1 MAYNNF
7 QNESPLPVPG
17 TKVKNISVEF
27 LPKFFRTE
35 ANRKFLQ
42 GTLDQLIQPGVAEK
56 LSGYI
61 GRETAKAYTTKD
73 NYIGDVSADR
83 NNYQLE
89 PAGVIKDNLD
99 NVTFYK
105 DYNDYM
111 NQLGSFGANKDN
123 HSRTNSQESYGWNP
137 NIDWDKFVNFREY
150 YWLPNGPSTVA
161 VRGQTKEIV
170 STYTVTTEDQGDNI
184 AYVFNDG
191 LTRNPTIKLYK
202 GQTYRFEINTPGHPI
217 AFSISRT
224 FTPGSAI
231 LTAGSE
237 GIRADGQFDAALY
250 GNNYDQGE
258 FVVLPS
264 SGSVTFE
271 ADENVSTLY
280 PTGITKYG
288 KEGEVISVVYVEEG
302 TIEFTVPENA
312 PSRLYY
318 ISKNSV
324 DTSGLVKIYD
334 IAENSAINITEEV
347 LGKKTYT
354 SANGVEFSNG
364 MKVEFQGD
372 VTPAKYDNNQWY
384 IEGVGDKIKLI
395 NNKDLIIPAAY
406 STNKLIPFDTDA
418 FDALPFAD
426 AKAFAEKKDYITVNR
441 ASPDRNAWSRYNC
454 WYHKDVILASETYN
468 QLPNSLDETTRAKRP
483 IIEFEAGLKLNNF
496 GVFAKT
502 DVDLIDVFT
511 KDVFSTIE
519 GSAGYNIDGIDLA
532 DGMRV
537 LFTADTDTLVNGKIY
552 KVNFVTINKIRQI
565 NLRPESDSDPIDL
578 ETVLVT
584 NGTKYAGTSFHYNG
598 TQWLQSQQKT
608 ANNQHPMFEVFD
620 SNTNSFSDTTYYG
633 STTFPGS
640 KVFSYKQGT
649 GTNDP
654 ELGFPLS
661 YRAITNSGD
670 IVFNFN
676 LLNDEF
682 TYQTET
688 DLLTQKIDTGYLK
701 KYKSLTSF
709 DYVNGFSSLPTN
721 SRQMIIRQHNA
732 IETKVNNFEID
743 VYNKAGDLND
753 LIVHVYVDNKLKVNI
768 QDYQIDRTN
777 GFATIRFL
785 KDLNPD
791 QVVKIK
797 THSLANKTSNGYYEF
812 PHNLERNPLN
822 EDITEFTLGEV
833 IDHVDT
839 MIEDVQTF
847 KGVYPGRS
855 NLRDAGET
863 DHFGKRFV
871 KHSGPIN
878 VPLYH
883 VTNKDFNIVKAIKY
897 SKDEYSRF
905 KRKFLETANNLG
917 FDGPTKQHVDKVLN
931 ELNKEKLKSE
941 PFYFSDMLGYGDA
954 NRIEYTVLDE
964 NTITYP
970 ITTPFNLTNLSAKSI
985 NIYLNGKQ
993 LVHNKDYTFNTDG
1006 YAEVTATK
1014 VEGDIIEIYEYETT
1028 DGSFIALTPTKLGLY
1043 PKYCPELTIDDS
1055 YISQNTNQTGPFK
1068 IYGCESQTTKPHQ
1081 GKVGWFY
1088 PLYTSE
1094 EEAIAADSDSSADT
1108 GSAHTHVFDG
1118 LSQIFYMPST
1128 QANHAVQDDLTYE
1141 EYPIGVAMIRGHDGS
1156 YIKAYK
1162 DFRDNLLLDLERR
1175 IFNNIKVEYSSEL
1188 LNVDDFKGGE
1198 YKNNEF
1204 SRAEI
1209 DSSLSGDFNQ
1219 WLRLINGTEY
1229 TEHTFYDP
1237 NDSFTF
1243 NYASARTPLG
1253 NTMPGFW
1260 RGAYMYAYGT
1270 DRPNATPWEMLGFTI
1285 KPSWWESTYGPAPYS
1300 GDNLVLWRDLEEGR
1314 IKEPGKAEVVNG
1326 KYARPGLT
1334 KHIPVDS
1341 QGKLK
1346 SPRDS
1351 GYIRGFVR
1359 KDAVNGWT
1367 FGDHGPIETA
1377 WRRST
1382 EYPFAVLLAFLLNKP
1397 AKVMGLGFDVSRTQ
1411 RNLVKQWVHSDTN
1424 KPIQMSVAKL
1434 PNTYKDDT
1442 RVLTCGLVNYIY
1454 NLVSSDILSVYTDY
1468 KNNLANLKNQI
1479 GFKVGGFTDT
1489 NKFNLIL
1496 DSRSPTQQLERDGI
1510 FVPQESFKVFSNT
1523 SSPLEM
1529 VTYSGVSVE
1538 RAGTGYIIRGYN
1550 NIDPNFEYYKPLAG
1564 SSKLTVTVGGISEES
1579 QEWSGNTLYERGMI
1593 VQYKNEFYRAARQFT
1608 SGTTFTIDGFA
1619 KLEELPITGGRTAF
1633 FYKDFDN
1640 TEVHKLQYG
1649 TKLNNTQEVVDF
1661 MLGYNARQKELGFT
1675 FNEVDSFNEKVE
1687 NWENTARE
1695 FMFFTTQGWAAGTV
1709 ITLSPGASKIQFDR
1723 DFVVVDNL
1731 YDKFYDYSI
1740 LKADGQPLQ
1749 ADFNGLI
1756 RDGNS
1761 FGLAVSD
1768 TDDGLY
1774 HITLPIVQK
1783 EHVVLLENKTEFS
1796 DIIYEPKSGY
1806 RQERIKVSG
1815 YRTDDWNG
1823 GLNLPGFLYDDAQI
1837 TDWMQWKD
1845 YKIGEIVKYK
1855 QFYYT
1860 AKNNIPGSKD
1870 FQSVMWLQLNEK
1882 PTPELTANM
1891 DYKANQFTDFYDL
1904 DSDGFDDEQQR
1915 LAQHLIGYQKRQ
1927 YLANIINDDVSQFKF
1942 YRGFIAEKG
1951 TMNALT
1957 KLFESLGDGTNSA
1970 LDFYEEWA
1978 IQTGRFGATDSV
1990 KQVEFALKEDLM
2002 TETPQ
2007 AFELVQSLPQ
2017 TNYEKVYRILPNE
2030 VYDKE
2035 QGYDH
2040 APFPTKVISSTDEY
2054 IKTGG
2059 YVSEEDVSFVAGSI
2073 PELSLGDVN
2082 AIKLGEYIWIIETG
2096 KDSWSV
2102 YQLVPVECNVVSAS
2116 VRTDRLADDGSR
2128 LIDLELDTWA
2138 DIPGDGIRPLI
2149 IQSDII
2155 GIRGAQQFKL
2165 IGLYAIDNNGVNLN
2179 KITIKADINADIED
2193 FLDQSYKVVKFREVR
2208 RSTIDALNVSRYNM
2222 YDNQR
2227 VWIDS
2232 FNGDWA
2238 VFENKPVYLNNQTIY
2253 NPSEFDSTAQQFSKS
2268 VAITADNN
2276 DVFVSAPGDSTG
2288 KVTHYKRTNE
2298 SNNLVLDDVIQITSD
2313 DTLLSIG
2320 STTRFGESVTVS
2332 PDGEFLVVGIP
2343 NASGV
2348 KTKFK
2353 GDFDKTQ
2360 TYTKGDTVKYRE
2372 SLWKANRGILP
2383 EIASQ
2388 PFTTFDTYVNLAAS
2402 ADADSTTLQLL
2413 VAGDPG
2419 LANNTVD
2426 HILVRAPTDM
2436 YLGTSVGDTV
2446 SLYWNQRSFAYPTLT
2461 NYQPFAGAIT
2471 EITGA
2476 FLTGSHII
2484 QHKVDHVLFITTFV
2498 TLPTVGQTVTTT
2510 TGSATVCYVGTK
2522 EDSAVVYLKDTNGI
2536 FSVSDE
2542 LFINETIFV
2551 GFYTEASTYNTSTT
2565 VDGFWFINTGF
2576 NYSNAGTYYDTGR
2589 GLVYADVRLSTS
2601 SRALNTYS
2609 NIQQAV
2615 GTIGSYVKDKNRAS
2629 YITHLTYRGDPGGV
2643 EADQLTNKWVVRGAK
2658 DFTDT
2663 LTAGDTT
2670 QFRIYN
2676 LDNRTIDVT
2685 TPGFT
2690 YDILNKQQTVV
2701 DLWDGYID
2709 FTFDEFD
2716 FAGNVFEPVIG
2727 DIISDVQVPNDGQ
2740 GGLAITTQTTS
2751 TAEVMFYRR
2760 NFNSVRVYV
2769 KALSGDWSQLTNI
2782 GKYSIQREANTS
2794 VRGAADVAR
2803 IMGTVADVDNDIAVG
2818 TNIVGKLIVFEH
2830 SSNFSVV
2837 ANPEIIDEEY
2847 WFFNENTEQGI
2858 SRLPNP
2864 PYSLNKD
2871 YTQVFHI
2878 DANSAGTA
2886 GPNDAGAVAIY
2897 RRRDDG
2903 VYSRQYLLVS
2913 ESQKANRK
2921 FGKKVKLVQNGNYY
2935 TLAVSSEGLGTR
2947 EDPGSIEFF
2956 RHGYTTAQ
2964 ASSFKGPYQL
2974 TSYVVDDI
2982 VLFQDQY
2989 YKCIKASASTNFIT
3003 DPVYWENIS
3012 WKNGRDRNYRGVW
3025 DNTYSY
3031 EKGTIVAYND
3041 VLYRAKTNIA
3051 AGAAW
3056 QTTSW
3061 ETLSSNIDYLGI
3073 LPNRTSKAY
3082 YGENI
3087 FDPIQNI
3094 TQFSDDFDLSEN
3106 GDVLVT
3112 TSKQVLTDSTE
3123 DVAVVVYREVGD
3135 KFQFS
3140 QMITKPNTLDGFA
3153 DKVSLNPAGDK
3164 IAVSSPLRDTTRI
3177 NQGVVFIYNQN
3188 DSGVFGTPTTSLGI
3202 NWTEVAAAVG
3212 QMSTGNLTHPL
3223 IPFLQTK
3230 HTDGRIYADASLSNT
3245 VSDSTTQQTIDITA
3259 QDTLA
3264 FQKYATDS
3272 TDESI
3277 DNLAWIDTVVKPALL
3292 KLSATYPT
3300 VFTSVS
3306 KGETTPTQVL
3316 LPPQDEESEKFGYN
3330 LDFGKETLAISS
3342 LNGDQKIDTRFD
3354 TYEKTKTNSY
3364 ELDVTSTK
3372 KEVRTTFD
3380 NKFTTFKNIKIDK
3393 GVVYLYEILENKV
3406 TQSEIISYPLI
3417 QTNFGEHMYV
3427 NGNHLYIGM
3436 PQQYSTTYRGG
3447 LVDFRKQPNQTA
3459 WKQIRSSVTPVD
3471 VEKIKGTFL
3480 YNKKSNQIITYL
3492 DFIDPIQGKIAGI
3505 AEQEIAF
3512 KTRYDP
3518 AFYNTGA
3525 LADDNVDPN
3534 RHWAEKYVGK
3544 VWWNIE
3550 AARFAH
3556 PYQGTTNFQKNTWNT
3571 QLEGSVINVYEW
3583 VESKLL
3589 PNTWDGFADTDEGL
3603 AQGISGISLHG
3614 NEKYTTRLVY
3624 DSVSKS
3630 FSSLYYF
3637 WVENKKTVPSVKN
3650 RKLSIR
3656 NIAALIADPKNQQY
3670 RYVSLLT
3677 KDKFLLTNCNDLV
3690 VNDDVVLNIKYT
3702 NDSIEKQRQNTH
3714 NQYQILTK
3722 GLDTSIPN
3730 SDIQRKWFDS
3740 LIGFDSK
3747 ERPVPSVDIPAKS
3760 RYGIQERPRQ
3770 GMFVNRFEALKQFI
3784 ERVNVVCKQNLLADE
3799 YNLDAVS
3806 KKEPLPTLLSG
3817 EYDHKISSYSE
3828 ISFISTSKVSP
3839 AKLTPIILNGKITRV
3854 DITDP
3859 GRGYKVPPKITI
3871 NGVGT
3876 NAEIKLTIDTLGKIN
3891 SVTVENQGSDYN
3903 ESTSISV
3910 RRYSVLVES
3919 DSTVF
3924 NKWALYSWNE
3934 TDRVWFRRSIQDY
3947 DVTQFWSY
3955 IDWYEDGYNQFTEVD
3970 DIIAGSYLLTSLDNA
3985 IGDVVKIT
3993 TVGSGGWLLLEKIAD
4008 EDTEDYTVNYNT
4020 IGRQNGTIQ
4029 FNDKLYDYSKNTVG
4043 FDNRS
4048 FDSFFYDNTPS
4059 KELRIILEAIRDNIF
4074 IGTLAVEYNELFFAS
4089 LRYVLA
4095 EQVGADWLFKTSFV
4109 KAKHNLGPLYQD
4121 ITFNNDNL
4129 ANYEAYIK
4137 EVKPY
4142 TTNIREFI
4150 SNYTNTEPTNSSIS
4164 DFDLPPEY
4172 SKQNKAIEPSRA
4184 QVIDGVVVSAPNS
4197 TEIYPRKHW
4206 ADNNSYQVKEIKVS
4220 NPGSGYTY
4228 VPTVKIVSNEGTGA
4242 TARAYLGYGK
4252 ITKIEILTH
4261 GTGYIK
4267 TPTVQIEGP
4276 QTEGSIKAVATAIL
4290 GNGVVRNPKIV
4301 AKFDRTSGKVYY
4313 TSLAQEQIFEGTGTK
4328 LTYDLEWPM
4337 DLSNSKVEVWVGK
4350 DNVSVIE
4357 QLRSEYTFTNVENTT
4372 AGYTREQGRITFTT
4386 PPKNG
4391 FRIQVKYFRPISLLS
4406 AEDRINFAYNPS
4418 AEMYGKELQQ
4428 LMTGVDYGGVQVR
4441 SFEFDKPSG
4450 WDSQGWYSDSW
4461 DTFDNTFEDEVF
4473 YSDGSTSAVQLTKPL
4488 ANGIMYNFYLNG
4500 VRIDDPN
4507 YDNSTL
4513 NKNPSAITNSVIG
4526 DGVTQVLDL
4535 EVLGIRVLPSDILI
4549 IRKTTSDGS
4558 VLPDSES
4565 YDTALSGGDLAYK
4578 TATGINAED
4587 IIVDGD
4593 GFVTPTTSGG
4603 PEELV
4608 PGQVNDTLDIKV
4620 FTRDSAGQGL
4630 IQSQSYIMTNYTT
4643 YGLGVIP
4650 RTSAAVIVKVNNV
4663 ILNNTEYTIDWNN
4676 NTIILNTAT
4685 PGAELNIIAMAQ
4697 GTQKVLDF
4705 GQGESVAGQSDYLTT
4720 VDWEKGVSVFVS
4732 VNGVATDVEI
4742 FNSEDSGAP
4751 IAKVGIRFK
4760 TPRTIGGEKIHYT
4773 VFSDS
4778 TKINYSQVSKDTFT
4792 ADGSSTQFTLS
4803 QTPFYAQP
4811 NEHNIIVKIDNKI
4824 LNPGYNIQHTV
4835 DADNTREFKIETFQE
4850 PIGANAAGDIKVFV
4864 DGVEKF
4870 TPNEWRFDIANS
4882 AIVLADTVGEPG
4894 STVEI
4899 FAITDGEYRINNRI
4913 VSIDTTPTA
4922 GQTVEIFQFSNHDLL
4937 GIERINYDVVSRSVL
4952 VAEDVQTVTYNR
4964 LTVGEIPL
4972 RKKAVDAQY
4981 VWVSVNG
4988 ELLTPSVDYYITDDQ
5003 MKVQLVRTPAANDVI
5018 DVLHFAE
5025 KISTAKF
5032 AYRQFKDMLNRT
5044 HFKRLD
5050 KEVTTL
5056 REPLNSD
5063 DLRIE
5068 IVDGTNLS
5076 VPSKGQNIPGVIFIH
5091 GERIE
5096 YFVKEGNTLKQLR
5109 RGTLGTGVKSSY
5121 PIGQKVFD
5129 QNISKTVPYKDM
5141 TQSQS
5146 FIATGN
5152 NSTFTLGFDVG
5163 TYNEIEVFSAGKR
5176 LRKTS
5181 LQVFDP
5187 IIALDSPDG
5196 DITLPKEFDFNS
5208 STNSITLSETPL
5220 LNTKVTVIKKTGQTW
5235 TNTGEMLGD
5244 AENSIARFLRA
5255 GTSALPE

>member
-17 TKVKNISVEF
+17 AKVKNISVEF

-61 GRETAKAYTTKD
+61 GRETAKAYTPKD
-73 NYIGDVSADR
+73 NYVGDVSADR
-83 NNYQLE
+83 TNYQLE
-89 PAGVIKDNLD
+89 PAAVIKDNLD

-123 HSRTNSQESYGWNP
+123 HSRVNNQESYGWNP

-150 YWLPNGPSTVA
+150 YWLPTGPTTVP
-161 VRGQTKEIV
+161 VRGQSKDIV

-184 AYVFNDG
+184 AFVFNDG

-202 GQTYRFEINTPGHPI
+202 GQTYRFEVNTPGHPI

-224 FTPGSAI
+224 FTPGSSI
-231 LTAGSE
+231 LTAGSA

-312 PSRLYY
+312 PDKLYY
-318 ISKNSV
+318 ISKNAV
-324 DTSGLVKIYD
+324 DTSGLIKIYN
-334 IAENSAINITEEV
+334 ITENSAIDVAEEV

-354 SANGVEFSNG
+354 SANGVQLSNG
-364 MKVEFQGD
+364 MKLTFQGD
-372 VTPAKYDNNQWY
+372 VTPAKYGTNQWY
-384 IEGVGDKIKLI
+384 VEGVGDKIKLI
-395 NNKDLIIPAAY
+395 NDRDLIIPAAY

-426 AKAFAEKKDYITVNR
+426 AKAYAANKDYITVNR

-454 WYHKDVILASETYN
+454 WFHKDVILASEKYN
-468 QLPNSLDETTRAKRP
+468 QLVNSLDETTRAKRP

-496 GVFAKT
+496 GVIAKA

-511 KDVFSTIE
+511 TDVFSTIE
-519 GSAGYNIDGIDLA
+519 GSTGYNVDSIDLA

-537 LFTADTDTLVNGKIY
+537 LFTADTDTLVSGKIY
-552 KVNFVTINKIRQI
+552 QVKFVTINKIRQI
-565 NLRPESDSDPIDL
+565 NLRPETDSDPISL

-598 TQWLQSQQKT
+598 TIWAQSQQKT
-608 ANNQHPMFEVFD
+608 TNNQHPMFEVFD
-620 SNTNSFSDTTYYG
+620 SNSNSFSDTTYYG
-633 STTFPGS
+633 STTFTGS
-640 KVFSYKQGT
+640 KVFSYKQGA
-649 GTNDP
+649 GTNDT

-661 YRAITNSGD
+661 YKSITNSGD

-676 LLNDEF
+676 LLNDQF
-682 TYQTET
+682 TYQTED
-688 DLLTQKIDTGYLK
+688 DLFTQKIDTGYLK

-709 DYVNGFSSLPTN
+709 NYVNGFSSLPTKT
-721 SRQMIIRQHNA
+721 RQMV
-732 IETKVNNFEID
+732 IEQYDATATTLNNFQITAYE
-743 VYNKAGDLND
+743 KAGNLND
-753 LIVHVYVDNKLKVNI
+753 LVVNVYVDNKLKVNL
-768 QDYQIDRTN
+768 QDYEIDRTN
-777 GFATIRFL
+777 GFATVRFI
-785 KDLNPD
+785 KDLTVD
-791 QVVKIK
+791 QVIKIK
-797 THSLANKTSNGYYEF
+797 THSLAKKTSKGYYEF

-878 VPLYH
+878 IPLYH
-883 VTNKDFNIVKAIKY
+883 ITNKDFNIVKAIKF
-897 SKDEYSRF
+897 SKNEYSRF
-905 KRKFLETANNLG
+905 KRKFLETANSLG
-917 FDGPTKQHVDKVLN
+917 YDGPTKQHVDKILN
-931 ELNKEKLKSE
+931 QLNKEKLKSE

-954 NRIEYTVLDE
+954 NRIEYTVLDAK
-964 NTITYP
+964 TKTYP
-970 ITTPFNLTNLSAKSI
+970 ITSPFTLSSLSAKTIS
-985 NIYLNGKQ
+985 IYLNGIQ
-993 LVHNKDYTFNTDG
+993 LVHSKDYTFNTDG
-1006 YAEVTATK
+1006 YVIISAVIAED
-1014 VEGDIIEIYEYETT
+1014 DIIEIYEYETT
-1028 DGSFIALTPTKLGLY
+1028 DGSFIAPTPTKLGLY
-1043 PKYCPELTIDDS
+1043 PKYNPELTIDDG
-1055 YISQNTNQTGPFK
+1055 YRAISTNETGPFK
-1068 IYGCESQTTKPHQ
+1068 LYGVETQTTKVHN

-1108 GSAHTHVFDG
+1108 GSAHEHVFDG
-1118 LSQIFYMPST
+1118 LSQIFYMPAT
-1128 QANHAVQDDLTYE
+1128 AFNHAVQDDLTYE
-1141 EYPIGVAMIRGHDGS
+1141 EYPIGIAMIRGHDGS

-1175 IFNNIKVEYSSEL
+1175 IFNNIKVEYSKDL
-1188 LNVDDFKGGE
+1188 LNVDDFIGGE
-1198 YKNNEF
+1198 YKTNEF
-1204 SRAEI
+1204 SRTEI
-1209 DSSLSGDFNQ
+1209 DNTLAGDFNQ
-1219 WLRLINGTEY
+1219 WLRLVNGAEY
-1229 TEHTFYDP
+1229 TEHNFYDP

-1243 NYASARTPLG
+1243 NYATASTPLG
-1253 NTMPGFW
+1253 NAMPGFW

-1270 DRPNATPWEMLGFTI
+1270 DRPNATPWEMLGLTM
-1285 KPSWWESTYGPAPYS
+1285 KPTWWETTYGPAPYS

-1314 IKEPGKAEVVNG
+1314 IKVPGKAEVVDT

-1341 QGKLK
+1341 QGKLR

-1351 GYIRGFVR
+1351 GFIRGFSR
-1359 KDAVNGWT
+1359 RDAINGWK
-1367 FGDHGPIETA
+1367 FGDHGPVETA
-1377 WRRST
+1377 WRRSP

-1397 AKVMGLGFDVSRTQ
+1397 AKVMGLGFDVSRTK

-1424 KPIQMSVAKL
+1424 KPIQLSTTKL

-1454 NLVSSDILSVYTDY
+1454 NLVSSDVLSVYTDY
-1468 KNNLANLKNQI
+1468 KNNLLNLKNQL

-1489 NKFNLIL
+1489 SKFNLIL
-1496 DSRSPTQQLERDGI
+1496 DSRSPTLQLERDGI

-1529 VTYSGVSVE
+1529 VTYSGVSIE
-1538 RAGTGYIIRGYN
+1538 RAGTGFIVRGYN
-1550 NIDPNFEYYKPLAG
+1550 NTTPSFEYYKPIPG
-1564 SSKLTVTVGGISEES
+1564 SSKITVTVGGISEDT
-1579 QEWSGNTLYERGMI
+1579 QEWAGSTFYERGMI
-1593 VQYKNEFYRAARQFT
+1593 VQYKSEFYRATKQVT
-1608 SGTTFTIDGFA
+1608 SGTAFTIDGFV
-1619 KLEELPITGGRTAF
+1619 KLDELPITGGRTAF
-1633 FYKDFDN
+1633 FFKDFDN
-1640 TEVHKLQYG
+1640 TEVYKLQYG
-1649 TKLNNTQEVVDF
+1649 TKLKNTQEVVDF
-1661 MLGYNARQKELGFT
+1661 MLGYNARQKVLGFT
-1675 FNEVDSFNEKVE
+1675 FNEVDSFNKKVE

-1695 FMFFTTQGWAAGTV
+1695 FMFFTTQGWSAGTI

-1761 FGLAVSD
+1761 FGLAVGD
-1768 TDDGLY
+1768 TNDGLY
-1774 HITLPIVQK
+1774 HITLPLVQK
-1783 EHVVLLENKTEFS
+1783 EHVVLLDNKTAFS

-1806 RQERIKVSG
+1806 RQDRIKVAG
-1815 YRTDDWNG
+1815 YRTDEWNG
-1823 GLNLPGFLYDDAQI
+1823 GLNLPGFLYDEAII
-1837 TDWMQWKD
+1837 TDWTQWKD

-1860 AKNNIPGSKD
+1860 AKNNVPGSKD
-1870 FQSVMWLQLNEK
+1870 FQAIVWLQLNEK

-1951 TMNALT
+1951 TMNSLT

-1978 IQTGRFGATDSV
+1978 IQTGRFGATSSI
-1990 KQVEFALKEDLM
+1990 KQVEYSLKEELM

-2007 AFELVQSLPQ
+2007 AFELLNTLPS
-2017 TNYEKVYRILPNE
+2017 TNYDKVYRILPND

-2035 QGYDH
+2035 QDYDH
-2040 APFPTKVISSTDEY
+2040 APFPTKAISSADEY

-2059 YVSEEDVSFVAGSI
+2059 YVSEKDVSFVAGSI

-2082 AIKLGEYIWIIETG
+2082 SIKLGEYIWIIETG
-2096 KDSWSV
+2096 KDTWSV
-2102 YQLVPVECNVVSAS
+2102 YQIVPVSCNIVAAT
-2116 VRTDRLADDGSR
+2116 VRTDKLSTDGMR

-2149 IQSDII
+2149 VESDVI
-2155 GIRGAQQFKL
+2155 GALGAEAFKL
-2165 IGLYAIDNNGVNLN
+2165 NGLYAVDKDGINLSTV
-2179 KITIKADINADIED
+2179 TIKADVNVEVED
-2193 FLDQSYKVVKFREVR
+2193 FLDESYQVVKFRPVR
-2208 RSTIDALNVSRYNM
+2208 KTSIDDLNVSRYTM
-2222 YDNQR
+2222 YDKQR
-2227 VWIDS
+2227 IWIDS
-2232 FNGDWA
+2232 YKNDWA
-2238 VFENKPVYLNNQTIY
+2238 VFENNPVYKTNQTLF

-2268 VAITADNN
+2268 VTITRDNN
-2276 DVFVSAPGDSTG
+2276 NVFVAAPGDGTG

-2298 SNNLVLDDVIQITSD
+2298 KNNLVLDDVIEIASD
-2313 DTLLSIG
+2313 DTLLSIAT
-2320 STTRFGESVTVS
+2320 SSRFGESVSVS
-2332 PDGEFLVVGIP
+2332 PDGEYLAIGIP

-2353 GDFDKTQ
+2353 SVFDKTQ
-2360 TYTKGDTVKYRE
+2360 TYTKGDIVKYRE
-2372 SLWKANRGILP
+2372 SLWKANREVLP

-2426 HILVRAPTDM
+2426 HMLVRAPKDM
-2436 YLGTSVGDTV
+2436 YLGTSPGDTL

-2461 NYQPFAGAIT
+2461 NYQPFGGAIT
-2471 EITGA
+2471 EITGN
-2476 FLTGSHII
+2476 FITGTHTI
-2484 QHKVDHVLFITTFV
+2484 QHKVDHILFITTFV

-2522 EDSAVVYLKDTNGI
+2522 LDSAVVYLKDTNGI

-2542 LFINETIFV
+2542 LFIDETIFV
-2551 GFYTEASTYNTSTT
+2551 GFYTEASTYNTSEA
-2565 VDGFWFINTGF
+2565 VDGFWYIATGF
-2576 NYSNAGTYYDTGR
+2576 QYSNAGTYYDTGR
-2589 GLVYADVRLSTS
+2589 GLVYADARLASSVRT
-2601 SRALNTYS
+2601 LNTYS
-2609 NIQQAV
+2609 NIQQSV
-2615 GTIGSYVKDKNRAS
+2615 GDIGSYVNNKNRAS
-2629 YITHLTYRGDPGGV
+2629 YIAQLSYRGDPGGT
-2643 EADQLTNKWVVRGAK
+2643 EADQLSNKWIVRGSK
-2658 DFTDT
+2658 SFTDT
-2663 LTAGDTT
+2663 LSISDEAE
-2670 QFRIYN
+2670 FRVYN
-2676 LDNRTIDVT
+2676 LDNRDIDVT
-2685 TPGFT
+2685 TSGFT
-2690 YDILNKQQTVV
+2690 FDILNKKQTVV

-2709 FTFDEFD
+2709 FTYDEFD

-2727 DIISDVQVPNDGQ
+2727 DIISDVQIPNDGQ

-2769 KALSGDWSQLTNI
+2769 KTLSGTWSQLTNI
-2782 GKYSIQREANTS
+2782 GKYSIQRNANT
-2794 VRGAADVAR
+2794 VARGIADVGR
-2803 IMGTVADVDNDIAVG
+2803 VMGTVADVDNDISVG
-2818 TNIVGKLIVFEH
+2818 TSVIGKLIVFAH
-2830 SSNFSVV
+2830 SSQFGIV
-2837 ANPEIIDEEY
+2837 ATPEIIDEEY

-2878 DANSAGTA
+2878 AANAAGTA
-2886 GPNDAGAVAIY
+2886 SPNDAGAVGIY

-2903 VYSRQYLLVS
+2903 MYTRQYLITS
-2913 ESQKANRK
+2913 EHETANRK
-2921 FGKKVKLVQNGNYY
+2921 FGKKVKLVQKGNYY

-2947 EDPGSIEFF
+2947 NDPGSIEIY
-2956 RHGYTTAQ
+2956 RHGFKKSRADSY
-2964 ASSFKGPYQL
+2964 KGPYQL
-2974 TSYVVDDI
+2974 TSYALGDI
-2982 VLFQDQY
+2982 VLHQDEY
-2989 YKCIKASASTNFIT
+2989 YECIKTAGTLNFVT

-3012 WKNGRDRNYRGVW
+3012 WKNGKDSNYRGEW
-3025 DNTYSY
+3025 DNTYRY
-3031 EKGTIVAYND
+3031 EKDSVVAYND
-3041 VLYRAKTNIA
+3041 VLYKAKTNIA
-3051 AGAAW
+3051 AAAAW
-3056 QTTSW
+3056 DTALW
-3061 ETLSSNIDYLGI
+3061 GTLTSNIDYIGM
-3073 LPNRTSKAY
+3073 LPNRTAKTF
-3082 YGENI
+3082 YGEEI

-3094 TQFSDDFDLSEN
+3094 QQFSKDFDLSAD
-3106 GDVLVT
+3106 GDVLIT
-3112 TSKQVLTDSTE
+3112 TSEQIKTDSSR
-3123 DVAVVVYREVGD
+3123 DIAIVVYREVGD

-3140 QMITKPNTLDGFA
+3140 QIITEANTLNGFA
-3153 DKVSLNPAGDK
+3153 DKISLNPQGTK

-3177 NQGVVFIYNQN
+3177 NQGVVFIYNQDTN
-3188 DSGVFGTPTTSLGI
+3188 GIFGTVTNAQLGI
-3202 NWTEVAAAVG
+3202 T
-3212 QMSTGNLTHPL
+3212 T
-3223 IPFLQTK
+3223 
-3230 HTDGRIYADASLSNT
+3230 AS
-3245 VSDSTTQQTIDITA
+3245 
-3259 QDTLA
+3259 
-3264 FQKYATDS
+3264 
-3272 TDESI
+3272 
-3277 DNLAWIDTVVKPALL
+3277 
-3292 KLSATYPT
+3292 
-3300 VFTSVS
+3300 
-3306 KGETTPTQVL
+3306 QVL

-3330 LDFGKETLAISS
+3330 VEFGTGTLAVSS

-3354 TYEKTKTNSY
+3354 TYEKTLTDSY
-3364 ELDVTSTK
+3364 QLDATSTK

-3380 NKFTTFKNIKIDK
+3380 NKFTSFKNIKIDK
-3393 GVVYLYEILENKV
+3393 GVVYLYETLGNDV
-3406 TQSEIISYPLI
+3406 TQSEVITYPLVE
-3417 QTNFGEHMYV
+3417 TNFGEYIYIED
-3427 NGNHLYIGM
+3427 NHVYIGM
-3436 PQQYSTTYRGG
+3436 PQQYSDTVRGG
-3447 LVDFRKQPNQTA
+3447 LVDFRKLPSSTA

-3471 VEKIKGTFL
+3471 VDKIKGTFL
-3480 YNKKSNQIITYL
+3480 YNKKSNQIITYV
-3492 DFIDPIQGKIAGI
+3492 DFIDPVQGKIAGI

-3518 AFYNTGA
+3518 AFYNTGQVV
-3525 LADDNVDPN
+3525 DDNVDPN
-3534 RHWAEKYVGK
+3534 RHWAENYVGK

-3583 VESKLL
+3583 VESKFL
-3589 PNTWDGFADTDEGL
+3589 PDTWDGFADTDEGL

-3614 NEKYTTRLVY
+3614 NEKYTTRLIY
-3624 DSVSKS
+3624 DNVSKS

-3637 WVENKKTVPSVKN
+3637 WVENKKTVPAIRN

-3656 NIAALIADPKNQQY
+3656 NIAALIADPQSQQY
-3670 RYVSLLT
+3670 RYVSLLS
-3677 KDKFLLTNCNDLV
+3677 KDKFLLTNCNDLI

-3702 NDSIEKQRQNTH
+3702 NDSIDKQRQNQH
-3714 NQYQILTK
+3714 NQYQILSK

-3730 SDIQRKWFDS
+3730 TDIQRKWFDS
-3740 LIGFDSK
+3740 LVGFDVKS
-3747 ERPVPSVDIPAKS
+3747 RAVPNVDLPVKS
-3760 RYGIQERPRQ
+3760 RYGVQDRPRQ

-3784 ERVNVVCKQNLLADE
+3784 ERVNIVCNQNLLADE
-3799 YNLDAVS
+3799 YNLDALS
-3806 KKEPLPTLLSG
+3806 KKEPVPTLLSG
-3817 EYDHKISSYSE
+3817 EYDHKISTYSE
-3828 ISFISTSKVSP
+3828 ITFISTSKVTP
-3839 AKLTPIILNGKITRV
+3839 AKLTPVVLNGKITRV
-3854 DITDP
+3854 DIVES
-3859 GRGYKVPPKITI
+3859 GRGYKVAPKIKFV
-3871 NGVGT
+3871 GVGVD
-3876 NAEIKLTIDTLGKIN
+3876 AEIKLTIDTLGKIT
-3891 SVTVENQGSDYN
+3891 SAVVENQGTGYN
-3903 ESTSISV
+3903 ESTTISV

-3924 NKWALYSWNE
+3924 NKWSLYSWNE
-3934 TDRVWFRRSIQDY
+3934 TDGKWFRRSIQDY
-3947 DVTQFWSY
+3947 DVTQFWDTV
-3955 IDWYEDGYNQFTEVD
+3955 DWYATGYNQFTEVD
-3970 DIIAGSYLLTSLDNA
+3970 SIIAGSYLLTSLENS
-3985 IGDVVKIT
+3985 IGNVVKISS
-3993 TVGSGGWLLLEKIAD
+3993 VGVGGWLLLEKVAD
-4008 EDTEDYTVNYNT
+4008 EDTEDYTVNYKT
-4020 IGRQNGTIQ
+4020 IGRQNGTVQ
-4029 FNDKLYDYSKNTVG
+4029 FNDKLYDYGKNTVG

-4074 IGTLAVEYNELFFAS
+4074 VGTLAVEYNELFFAS

-4095 EQVGADWLFKTSFV
+4095 EQIGADWLFKTSFV

-4121 ITFNNDNL
+4121 VTFNNNNL
-4129 ANYEAYIK
+4129 ANYEAYIN

-4142 TTNIREFI
+4142 STNIREFV
-4150 SNYTNTEPTNSSIS
+4150 SNYANTEPTNSSVS

-4172 SKQNKAIEPSRA
+4172 NKANKAIEPSGA
-4184 QVIDGVVVSAPNS
+4184 QVINGVIVSAPNS
-4197 TEIYPRKHW
+4197 SQIYPRKHW
-4206 ADNNSYQVKEIKVS
+4206 ADNNAYQIKEVKIS

-4228 VPTVKIVSNEGTGA
+4228 APTVKIVSSEGTGA

-4252 ITKIEILTH
+4252 ITKIEVLTP
-4261 GTGYIK
+4261 GTGYIQSPVV
-4267 TPTVQIEGP
+4267 TIEGP
-4276 QTEGSIKAVATAIL
+4276 QLEGSINAAASAIL
-4290 GNGVVRNPKIV
+4290 GNGVVRSPKIV
-4301 AKFDRTSGKVYY
+4301 SKFDRVSGKVYY
-4313 TSLAQEQIFEGTGTK
+4313 SSLEQVVTLEGTGTQIV
-4328 LTYDLEWPM
+4328 YNLEWPM
-4337 DLSNSKVEVWVGK
+4337 DLSNSKVQVWIGK
-4350 DNVSVIE
+4350 DNTTLVE
-4357 QLRSEYTFTNVENTT
+4357 KLRSEYTYKNVENTT

-4386 PPKNG
+4386 PPTNTYK
-4391 FRIQVKYFRPISLLS
+4391 IKIKYFRPISLLN
-4406 AEDRINFAYNPS
+4406 AEDRINFAYSPGAN
-4418 AEMYGKELQQ
+4418 MYGKELQQ

-4450 WDSQGWYSDSW
+4450 WDTQGWYSDSW

-4473 YSDGSTSAVQLTKPL
+4473 YSDGSTNAVQLTKPL

-4507 YDNSTL
+4507 YDASTL
-4513 NKNPSAITNSVIG
+4513 NDNPTAITTSIIG

-4535 EVLGIRVLPSDILI
+4535 ETMGIRVLPSDVLV

-4558 VLPDSES
+4558 VLPDAES
-4565 YDTALSGGDLAYK
+4565 YDTALTGGDLAYS
-4578 TATGINAED
+4578 TATGIKSED

-4608 PGQVNDTLDIKV
+4608 PGQVNDTLDLKV

-4630 IQSQSYIMTNYTT
+4630 IHSQSYIMGNTLT
-4643 YGLGVIP
+4643 YSLDVIP
-4650 RTSAAVIVKVNNV
+4650 RTSAAVIVKVNN
-4663 ILNNTEYTIDWNN
+4663 
-4676 NTIILNTAT
+4676 IILNPTQYTINWASNSVT
-4685 PGAELNIIAMAQ
+4685 LNASSEGDELNIIAMAQ

-4705 GQGESVAGQSDYLTT
+4705 GQGVSVAGQADYLTT
-4720 VDWEKGVSVFVS
+4720 VDWQKDVSVFVS
-4732 VNGVATDVEI
+4732 VNGVATDVQI

-4751 IAKVGIRFK
+4751 IAKVGIRFT
-4760 TPRTIGGEKIHYT
+4760 TPRVSSGEVIHYT
-4773 VFSDS
+4773 VFSDK
-4778 TKINYSQVSKDTFT
+4778 TKVNYSQVSKDTFT
-4792 ADGSSTQFTLS
+4792 ATGSSSQFTLS
-4803 QTPFYAQP
+4803 STPFYSLP

-4824 LNPGYNIQHTV
+4824 LNPGYNIQHV
-4835 DADNTREFKIETFQE
+4835 IDADDTRQYKIETFQE

-4882 AIVLADTVGEPG
+4882 QIVLGDNVGEPG
-4894 STVEI
+4894 SVVEI
-4899 FAITDGEYRINNRI
+4899 FAITDGEYRINGKI

-4922 GQTVEIFQFSNHDLL
+4922 GQTVEVFQFSNHNLL
-4937 GIERINYDVVSRSVL
+4937 GIERINYDVVSRAVL
-4952 VAEDVQTVTYNR
+4952 IAEDVQTVTYNR

-4972 RKKAVDAQY
+4972 RKKAIDAQY

-4988 ELLTPSVDYYITDDQ
+4988 ELLTPSVDYSITNDQ

-5018 DVLHFAE
+5018 DIIHFSE

-5032 AYRQFKDMLNRT
+5032 AFRQFKDMLNRT

-5050 KEVTTL
+5050 KEVTAL
-5056 REPLNSD
+5056 RERLDSD

-5068 IVDGTNLS
+5068 VVDGSSLS
-5076 VPSKGQNIPGVIFIH
+5076 VPSKGQNLPGVIFIA

-5096 YFVKEGNTLKQLR
+5096 YFVKDGNTLKQLR

-5121 PIGQKVFD
+5121 PVGQNVFD

-5146 FIATGN
+5146 FIATGD
-5152 NSTFTLGFDVG
+5152 NSTFILGFDVG

-5176 LRKTS
+5176 LRKTT
-5181 LQVFDP
+5181 LQSFNP
-5187 IIALDSPDG
+5187 IIALDSPEG
-5196 DITLPKEFDFNS
+5196 DITLPKEFEFNS
-5208 STNSITLSETPL
+5208 GNNSITLSETPL

-5235 TNTGEMLGD
+5235 TSTGEMLGD